1 VVTNGSLIGEGGAS
15 RGAGR
20 TVLVDAR
27 GIDAS
32 GIGRYLREVLAV
44 LLRDPRFSRVT
55 LLGSPDRLRDFTREA
70 GSEVDVDLVDYDFP
84 YYSPLAQAAWIRLV
98 RTGRLAADGAFFP
111 HYDAPVVGLPRRSVV
126 TVQDLIHFK
135 VPEAFPR
142 SKRLAAGFL
151 LSRVARQADV
161 VLVTSGATARDLAER
176 IPSTAP
182 RTRIIPLG
190 VGDFFTP
197 GAAGEVPAGAPVHVP
212 GAGLSQERPFLLC
225 VGNRKPH
232 KNHVAAVE
240 VLSRLAPEFPTLSL
254 VVAGRTFDGAEQV
267 AERAKELGV
276 RDRIVEVTEPSD
288 AELRDLYRGC
298 AMLLFPSLY
307 EGFGLPV
314 LEAMACGAPVI
325 ASTRASIPEVA
336 GDAAILTDPN
346 DHSAMA
352 EGARLLLVDEPARLD
367 LVARGFQRAARYSW
381 NATATRVADLVHEV
395 ASGPGR
401 DRPAATSAS
410 ARGPAAGV

>member
-1 VVTNGSLIGEGGAS
+1 
-15 RGAGR
+15 
-20 TVLVDAR
+20 
-27 GIDAS
+27 
-32 GIGRYLREVLAV
+32 
-44 LLRDPRFSRVT
+44 
-55 LLGSPDRLRDFTREA
+55 
-70 GSEVDVDLVDYDFP
+70 
-84 YYSPLAQAAWIRLV
+84 
-98 RTGRLAADGAFFP
+98 
-111 HYDAPVVGLPRRSVV
+111 
-126 TVQDLIHFK
+126 
-135 VPEAFPR
+135 
-142 SKRLAAGFL
+142 
-151 LSRVARQADV
+151 
-161 VLVTSGATARDLAER
+161 
-176 IPSTAP
+176 
-182 RTRIIPLG
+182 
-190 VGDFFTP
+190 
-197 GAAGEVPAGAPVHVP
+197 VP
-212 GAGLSQERPFLLC
+212 GAGLSLERPFLLC

-346 DHSAMA
+346 DHAAMA
-352 EGARLLLVDEPARLD
+352 EGARRLLVDEPTRLE
-367 LVARGFQRAARYSW
+367 LVARGFRRAAGYPWS
-381 NATATRVADLVHEV
+381 ATAARVADLVHEV

-401 DRPAATSAS
+401 GHPAALPPPA
-410 ARGPAAGV
+410 AAPAHRGPAAGV